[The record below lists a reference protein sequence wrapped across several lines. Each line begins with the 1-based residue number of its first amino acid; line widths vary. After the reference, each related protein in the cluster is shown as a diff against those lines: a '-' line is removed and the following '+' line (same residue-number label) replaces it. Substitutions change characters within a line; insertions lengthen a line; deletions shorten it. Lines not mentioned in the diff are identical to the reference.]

1 MERLII
7 LNPYDTSHIK
17 LLMNYEKEKNVST
30 KSLETV
36 LKVRET
42 LTENEF
48 QELRKKSNDLEMSLL
63 IEDSGKVKDLCLL
76 QGEKDRKI
84 CKLFFTPVAPKTKSR
99 KLLSLAT
106 EFALNNLN
114 MESVFVITDESDKV
128 MHASL
133 EEKGFECLG
142 LEKDSIIYLKE
153 PELELEHKNIN
164 SI

>member
-48 QELRKKSNDLEMSLL
+48 QELRKKSNFYN
-63 IEDSGKVKDLCLL
+63 
-76 QGEKDRKI
+76 RKRF
-84 CKLFFTPVAPKTKSR
+84 K
-99 KLLSLAT
+99 
-106 EFALNNLN
+106 
-114 MESVFVITDESDKV
+114 
-128 MHASL
+128 
-133 EEKGFECLG
+133 
-142 LEKDSIIYLKE
+142 IIL
-153 PELELEHKNIN
+153 
-164 SI
+164 